1 MVEVSGGLEW
11 TYQYFWDPDLGYLS
25 ERTPL
30 KDDRTLDVDIL
41 NSCPSDKSINI
52 GESKKESVS
61 LIKEKNRMR
70 QEIDVLKKEV
80 ETLRDICDFQE
91 KKLQDLSP
99 LQMNGLNGRE
109 AVHPGGG
116 QIPTAM
122 KPPPPHHEGRTGYN
136 PYPHFRPHD
145 QHDYYESHYLGVRA
159 GGPSLWQGPQVYSSS
174 RMSDPIAGHYP
185 PPYPRPQYHHGYYD
199 HHAGEGS
206 HYHPRRAFRAPPRP
220 HSKEP
225 VKLSKEMTHQHRA
238 GRYPPRGDHSSAQ
251 QHYPRDR
258 GPPKREAGPVKAKDK
273 PAPFEAPLKEAPKS
287 AEPLIINPN
296 SVSRASAPN
305 SGSRAKRPRSDSR
318 NHRPQTGKPVI
329 NVSEDKTKSLPA
341 KSAKSVADPV
351 GEPNP
356 YANVVPPKQV
366 KSSSEVDQSKQ
377 KSSV

>member
-52 GESKKESVS
+52 GERKKESVS

-80 ETLRDICDFQE
+80 ETLRDICYFQE

-99 LQMNGLNGRE
+99 HQANGVNGRE

-122 KPPPPHHEGRTGYN
+122 KSPPPHHEGRAGYN
-136 PYPHFRPHD
+136 SYPHFRPHD

-159 GGPSLWQGPQVYSSS
+159 GGPSLWQGPPVYSSS
-174 RMSDPIAGHYP
+174 RMSDPMAGHYP
-185 PPYPRPQYHHGYYD
+185 PPYHRPQYHHGYYD

-206 HYHPRRAFRAPPRP
+206 HYHGRRAYRAPPRP
-220 HSKEP
+220 HSQEKQSQEI
-225 VKLSKEMTHQHRA
+225 MHQHRA
-238 GRYPPRGDHSSAQ
+238 GRYPPRGDNSSAQ

-258 GPPKREAGPVKAKDK
+258 GPPKRETGPVIARDN
-273 PAPFEAPLKEAPKS
+273 PAPLETPLKEAPK
-287 AEPLIINPN
+287 
-296 SVSRASAPN
+296 ASAPN
-305 SGSRAKRPRSDSR
+305 SGPRKETS
-318 NHRPQTGKPVI
+318 
-329 NVSEDKTKSLPA
+329 
-341 KSAKSVADPV
+341 
-351 GEPNP
+351 
-356 YANVVPPKQV
+356 
-366 KSSSEVDQSKQ
+366 
-377 KSSV
+377 